1 MLSGTQ
7 GKPLSR
13 QAEHQTA
20 LHSTQALPAD
30 PGRNRGL
37 PICLHTPPPN
47 GEEAKATTTQDG
59 RRIANCSPD
68 PELMEAMACHRT
80 DHTPHALGLILEPLQ
95 YRAHT
100 QHTRKNKPRSPTQ
113 A

>member
-1 MLSGTQ
+1 MLVCKHAVHQSASQ
-7 GKPLSR
+7 ESR
-13 QAEHQTA
+13 A
-20 LHSTQALPAD
+20 LRAD
-30 PGRNRGL
+30 PGRNRGN
-37 PICLHTPPPN
+37 CQYAHTPLPN
-47 GEEAKATTTQDG
+47 GRGSQSNNYPGG

-68 PELMEAMACHRT
+68 PRLLEAMACHMN
-80 DHTPHALGLILEPLQ
+80 HTPHALGLIPEPLQ